1 MNKTLAG
8 SGTTWGG
15 KPVSVEACVV
25 MDVRGCCVS
34 VGACVTMDVSGG
46 YVWPMSVEAD
56 VNKAMAGSG
65 GWLGSA

>member
-1 MNKTLAG
+1 VNKTLAG

-46 YVWPMSVEAD
+46 CVLAYECGSRCEPAL
-56 VNKAMAGSG
+56 AGSG
-65 GWLGSA
+65 GWMGSA